1 MVWPS
6 SSRPCGHAGFG
17 SDLWR
22 EKKAAV
28 KKRQSPLLTRFAD
41 DGCLK
46 MSNNAAERASRPIA
60 LGRTN
65 FFTGSGAGGR
75 RAAIIYILIK
85 SAKLSFGGP

>member
-1 MVWPS
+1 MGA
-6 SSRPCGHAGFG
+6 CQ
-17 SDLWR
+17 WR

-28 KKRQSPLLTRFAD
+28 KNFAD

-85 SAKLSFGGP
+85 RAKLNFGGP

>member
-1 MVWPS
+1 MPGLA
-6 SSRPCGHAGFG
+6 RICGARRKPRQENRG
-17 SDLWR
+17 
-22 EKKAAV
+22 EETPAA
-28 KKRQSPLLTRFAD
+28 PLDAL
-41 DGCLK
+41 CLK

-85 SAKLSFGGP
+85 SATLNVGGR

>member
-1 MVWPS
+1 MPGLARICGARR
-6 SSRPCGHAGFG
+6 RPRQENRG
-17 SDLWR
+17 
-22 EKKAAV
+22 EKTPVA
-28 KKRQSPLLTRFAD
+28 LLTHFAD

-85 SAKLSFGGP
+85 SAKLNFGGP